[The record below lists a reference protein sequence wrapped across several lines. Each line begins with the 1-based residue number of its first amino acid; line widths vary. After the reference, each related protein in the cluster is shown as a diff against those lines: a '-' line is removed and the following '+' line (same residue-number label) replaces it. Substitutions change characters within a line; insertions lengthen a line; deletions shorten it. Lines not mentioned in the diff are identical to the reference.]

1 MALRLAQSSLGLL
14 VLSVL
19 LVGCGGKQSE
29 AQPQTGSN
37 QSPGEKCLADASAP
51 REAAKDAPESIS
63 VSHILI
69 RHKDLAR
76 PEGATLTR
84 EQACLKALSAL
95 EELTA
100 SGDWA
105 KVVDAYSDSGKST
118 QGELGKI
125 RREDVTPAFGDAAF
139 GLEVEELSYVV
150 ETDRGF
156 HVILR
161 TQ

>member
-1 MALRLAQSSLGLL
+1 MAILSVKSWQRLL
-14 VLSVL
+14 VLPSL
-19 LVGCGGKQSE
+19 LMGCGAKQSD
-29 AQPQTGSN
+29 AHPQPGAEL
-37 QSPGEKCLADASAP
+37 SPGEKCLADASAARVP
-51 REAAKDAPESIS
+51 AKDAPESIS

-84 EQACLKALSAL
+84 EQACLKALEAL
-95 EELTA
+95 EELNS
-100 SGDWA
+100 SGDWD
-105 KVVDAYSDSGKST
+105 KVVETYSDSGKST

-125 RREDVTPAFGDAAF
+125 RPEDVTPAFADAAF
-139 GLEVEELSYVV
+139 GLEVDELSYVV